1 VPVWHDACDD
11 ARSGEGV
18 EYFELIRT
26 LVGSGTF
33 RTPEQAECALFTT
46 LEMLG
51 SLLPEVLLRELAL
64 ELPAEC
70 GQALG
75 LGASI
80 GLGRAQRSE
89 LAGHEIE
96 RVQATFSRL
105 AVYLTPQLV
114 HQVERELP
122 AFLLRSRTLLPRASM
137 PEREQPEISRAL
149 LAGGGL
155 RRSGRS

>member
-1 VPVWHDACDD
+1 
-11 ARSGEGV
+11 V

-51 SLLPEVLLRELAL
+51 SLLSEELLRELTL

-80 GLGRAQRSE
+80 SLGRAQRSE
-89 LAGHEIE
+89 LAGREIE

-105 AVYLTPQLV
+105 AAHLTPQLL

-122 AFLLRSRTLLPRASM
+122 AFLHRSRTLLPRASM
-137 PEREQPEISRAL
+137 PEREQREISRVAL
-149 LAGGGL
+149 LPSGGL

>member
-1 VPVWHDACDD
+1 
-11 ARSGEGV
+11 V

-46 LEMLG
+46 LELLG
-51 SLLPEVLLRELAL
+51 SLLPEVLQRELAL

-75 LGASI
+75 LGAST

-89 LAGHEIE
+89 LAGREIE

-114 HQVERELP
+114 QQVERELP
-122 AFLLRSRTLLPRASM
+122 AFLLRLPRASM